1 MTTKNGIEES
11 KIMSDKKSF
20 EEEVEF
26 EMQMLALTFL
36 SEIEKECE
44 KQNILRKDLAKKIG
58 TSASYLT
65 QIFRSNKTPNLRILT
80 ALGLAVGKKFN
91 VIAVN
96 NIEKVRQKS

>member
-11 KIMSDKKSF
+11 KIISDKKSF
-20 EEEVEF
+20 EEKVEF

-65 QIFRSNKTPNLRILT
+65 HFRSNKMPNLRVLT

-91 VIAVN
+91 VIAVS
-96 NIEKVRQKS
+96 NIEKARRKS